1 MSQPLVDGGVGE
13 VSITLPSER
22 NQILDYIGRYLSN
35 DNEIFSNFQSCAT
48 LVQFD
53 SGLFENFQIQ

>member
-22 NQILDYIGRYLSN
+22 NQILNYIGSRDYVGVLN
-35 DNEIFSNFQSCAT
+35 
-48 LVQFD
+48 
-53 SGLFENFQIQ
+53 